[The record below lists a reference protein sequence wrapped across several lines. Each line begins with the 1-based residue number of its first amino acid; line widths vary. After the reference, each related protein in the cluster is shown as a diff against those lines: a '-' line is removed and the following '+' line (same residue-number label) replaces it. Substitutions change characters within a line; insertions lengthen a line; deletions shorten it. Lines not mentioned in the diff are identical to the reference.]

1 MTDTPKLKLVFSPP
15 DPDAPGYLKRQR
27 LALELFDSYKG
38 NPSVDTV
45 DKLVDFLLPFVI
57 EPKTKTKAREALW
70 DASQNQI
77 QQMITVVVGGS
88 DEGEE
93 NPT

>member
-1 MTDTPKLKLVFSPP
+1 MKLVFAPP

-27 LALELFDSYKG
+27 LALELFDGYK
-38 NPSVDTV
+38 NDPSVDTV
-45 DKLVDFLLPFVI
+45 DKLVDFLLPFVT
-57 EPKTKTKAREALW
+57 EPKTPAKARDALW

-77 QQMITVVVGGS
+77 QQMISVVVGGGE